1 MKKLISVVLVLAL
14 VLSMIPA
21 VFAADTDAPTITIT
35 ADKTQIQAGESVTL
49 SISID
54 KKVDNLN
61 NFEFHV
67 YYEADAYTKTGSSIG
82 EAYNKGAGAQTV
94 VGDYRKDLTIT
105 RDVHGLVISGINTS
119 GDPVVLDPGLI
130 ATVTF
135 TATENITAETAAI
148 TVKTIYLIDYDTLEN
163 NPWNEIGGD
172 PGIKLAEKIEGYTV
186 TMGADREVTVG
197 ETVNIPVSIGSGD
210 AEVTTYNAYDMTF
223 SYDASLLTLNMTET
237 STEGYK
243 VIPGEGTVQIQRY
256 GKAAELG
263 EALNL
268 SFIAKSAGAANVKV
282 TSAYVDKSANAIEFD
297 APAATVLD
305 DTTVVTVKGYTVTLP
320 DDFKSDSSTVVAEGD
335 DFTFQPVDP
344 NYDYTFSVTVGDT
357 TTEGQTFGEDG
368 SYTIEDIHGN
378 VTVTVTAK
386 TPKSFQVTLGDDT
399 TGAETAT
406 YQTDYSFTLTQKVNY
421 SYNVQITIG
430 GQSYTG
436 FEVADNEDG
445 TYTYTIKGSDITG
458 DIVINSN
465 KELTKTDYTVTFTGS
480 GVGDI
485 AEDTLT
491 GVNNG
496 QTYSFTLNKADGFAY
511 TVTATMG
518 GNEATVVEGENGTYS
533 IANVTGDLVIN
544 IEKASEL
551 GIQVEVS
558 TYMEMDTMTMYL
570 VTVTGTPAEG
580 KAFAYDGNVMYKT
593 TAYGEN
599 VYSWLVIVGEGEDAL
614 TAEVATTKITT
625 ADATAEEVTQ
635 SYDVNMSGT
644 VDINDAQLVYDMYNG
659 FYQDFEKV
667 SVRKFLN
674 ADVNADK
681 CVNANDAV
689 AVVNNAE

>member
-1 MKKLISVVLVLAL
+1 MKKYLSMLLVVAL
-14 VLSMIPA
+14 VLGMVPT
-21 VFAADTDAPTITIT
+21 VFAASTPTATITT
-35 ADKTQIQAGESVTL
+35 DKTELKAGESIMLTFE
-49 SISID
+49 ID
-54 KKVDNLN
+54 QAIENLM
-61 NFEFHV
+61 NFQFTV
-67 YYEADAYTKTGSSIG
+67 YFDDKAYTKTGSSIG
-82 EAYNKGAGAQTV
+82 SAYAATT
-94 VGDYRKDLTIT
+94 VGDYNYDYK
-105 RDVHGLVISGINTS
+105 GLIISGLDVM
-119 GDPVVLDPGLI
+119 GDPLTLNAGLI
-130 ATVTF
+130 ATLTL
-135 TATENITAETAAI
+135 TATDAITADNAAI
-148 TVKTIYLIDYDTLEN
+148 TVKITAMNDYDT
-163 NPWNEIGGD
+163 ISMIAGGVNLVGGNIDVTLAAED
-172 PGIKLAEKIEGYTV
+172 PVIEGYTV
-186 TMGADREVTVG
+186 TMGADKEVTVG
-197 ETVNIPVSIGSGD
+197 ESVNIPVSIGNAD

-223 SYDASLLTLNMTET
+223 SYDPALLTLNMTET

-243 VIPGEGTVQIQRY
+243 VIPGDGTVQIQRY

-282 TSAYVDKSANAIEFD
+282 TAAYVDEAANAIEFD

-305 DTTVVTVKGYTVTLP
+305 DTAVVTVKGYTVTLP
-320 DDFKSDSSTVVAEGD
+320 DDFKSDDGTVVAEGD

-344 NYDYTFSVTVGDT
+344 NYDYTFSVTVGGT
-357 TTEGQTFGEDG
+357 TTEGLTFGEDG
-368 SYTIEDIHGN
+368 TYTIEDIHGN
-378 VTVTVTAK
+378 VTVTVTEK
-386 TPKSFQVTLGDDT
+386 TPKSFQVTLGDDI

-406 YQTDYSFTLTQKVNY
+406 YQTDYSFILTQKVNFT
-421 SYNVQITIG
+421 YNVQVTIG
-430 GQSYTG
+430 GQTYTG
-436 FEVADNEDG
+436 FEVTDNEDG

-458 DIVINSN
+458 NIVINSN
-465 KELTKTDYTVTFTGS
+465 KEQTKTDYTVTFTGS
-480 GVGDI
+480 GAGDI

-496 QTYSFTLNKADGFAY
+496 QTYTFTLNKADGFTY

-518 GNEATVVEGENGTYS
+518 GDEATVVEGENNTYS

-544 IEKASEL
+544 IEKTSEL

-558 TYMEMDTMTMYL
+558 TYMEMDSATMYL

-580 KAFAYDGNVMYKT
+580 KAFAYDDNVMYKT

-614 TAEVATTKITT
+614 TAEVATTKITA
-625 ADATAEEVTQ
+625 ADATAEEVTKG
-635 SYDVNMSGT
+635 YDVNMSGT

-659 FYQDFEKV
+659 LYKAFDVV

-689 AVVNNAE
+689 AIVDNAE